1 MPGMAL
7 TAEEWDVAGRWRW
20 AVLIQLA
27 AMPAAG
33 AQQPAASPDASPT
46 FIEPTD
52 AAHRHCSGACL
63 KSGALQWFCRPD
75 QTCSLDCGSA
85 PPKMHCHDPRR

>member
-33 AQQPAASPDASPT
+33 APQPAASPDAPPT

-52 AAHRHCSGACL
+52 AAHLHCSGACL

-75 QTCSLDCGSA
+75 QTCSLDCGTA